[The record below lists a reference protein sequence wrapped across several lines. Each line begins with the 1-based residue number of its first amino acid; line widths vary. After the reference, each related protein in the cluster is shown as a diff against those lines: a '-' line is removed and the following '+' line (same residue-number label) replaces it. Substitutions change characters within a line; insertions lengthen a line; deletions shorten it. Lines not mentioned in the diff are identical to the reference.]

1 MARTVSAATER
12 PSTGDG
18 LAVRTVSSPVKAI
31 IAGVFAALAL
41 IPTVDAA
48 RIRASRPPLERI
60 LWIGAH
66 PDDEAL
72 IAPLI
77 GPRCTSGARCSLLV
91 MTRGERGVCLLPAGC
106 GGDLGSVRSSEMDRA
121 AAILGAH
128 LTLWSFSDVSTD
140 VVASWSAEAGGHDAL
155 IERIRGVIAAEK
167 PTVIYTFDPN
177 HGSTCHPAHRAVAEL
192 VLEAATVR
200 VILLE
205 TAVDAG
211 PDTFAFHAAAPDA
224 VEFNAEAS
232 WDFLVRDVEAHPSQF
247 SPAQIESLRNEP
259 VEQRRV
265 WLATLP
271 VQTHSCDK

>member
-1 MARTVSAATER
+1 VR
-12 PSTGDG
+12 P
-18 LAVRTVSSPVKAI
+18 I
-31 IAGVFAALAL
+31 IIGVWTALAL

-48 RIRASRPPLERI
+48 RIRASRAPLERI

-91 MTRGERGVCLLPAGC
+91 MTRGERGVCLPPAGC
-106 GGDLGSVRSSEMDRA
+106 GGDLGTIRSSEMDRA
-121 AAILGAH
+121 AAIFVAH
-128 LTLWSFSDVSTD
+128 LTLWSFADVSTD
-140 VVASWSAEAGGHDAL
+140 VVAGWSAEVGGHDAL
-155 IERIRGVIAAEK
+155 LDRIRGVIASEN

-177 HGSTCHPAHRAVAEL
+177 HGSTCHAAHRAVGEL
-192 VLEAATVR
+192 VLEAATVH
-200 VILLE
+200 VVLLE

-247 SPAQIESLRNEP
+247 SSAQIESLRNAP

-271 VQTHSCDK
+271 AQTHSCDR